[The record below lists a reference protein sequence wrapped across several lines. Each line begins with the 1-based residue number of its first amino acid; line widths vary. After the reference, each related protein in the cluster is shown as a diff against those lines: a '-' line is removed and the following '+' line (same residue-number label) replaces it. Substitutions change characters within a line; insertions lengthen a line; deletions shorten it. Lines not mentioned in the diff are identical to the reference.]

1 MILLSL
7 YTYDELIRI
16 YEIIESEANSF
27 AFMHQKFSIRH
38 GFNNYLLDHTR
49 KLEVFN
55 RYFAQSSAFINIVI
69 ADILVDQYRKV
80 ET

>member
-1 MILLSL
+1 MVLHLCIK
-7 YTYDELIRI
+7 
-16 YEIIESEANSF
+16 N
-27 AFMHQKFSIRH
+27 FSIRND
-38 GFNNYLLDHTR
+38 FNNYLLDHTQ

-55 RYFAQSSAFINIVI
+55 RYFAQSRAFINIVI